1 MLCLARNGNFNQI
14 FEKGARSGTNPF
26 YFIAALSMNNM
37 THVLK
42 VLTLFVLAASL
53 LGDVSADPCVI
64 PSTYVG
70 LEKRVFASVDTY
82 EKNIKIIQY

>member
-1 MLCLARNGNFNQI
+1 VLRLARNGNFDLIFDWCSAQI
-14 FEKGARSGTNPF
+14 PI

-53 LGDVSADPCVI
+53 LGDVSADTCVI